1 MHIMVHPNTAWAVC
15 DYRACYLLYDVTIC
29 LGELLGSTMNNLGR
43 LLRTPSG
50 CGEQNMLS
58 FAPDVFVT
66 LYLHTA
72 DLLDATTREKAF
84 KHFQDGYSN
93 ELR

>member
-1 MHIMVHPNTAWAVC
+1 MSYLVLAGNIM
-15 DYRACYLLYDVTIC
+15 
-29 LGELLGSTMNNLGR
+29 ESSMSNLGR

-66 LYLHTA
+66 LYLRRIMQ
-72 DLLDATTREKAF
+72 LDSDTQKKAYD
-84 KHFQDGYSN
+84 HIRDGYMN
-93 ELR
+93 QLK